1 MGLEGTNAE
10 LCRTLK
16 EQLVDAR
23 REAAEA
29 WRDRDAWY
37 DKADELACAL
47 AEKSRQ
53 LAQAKDDVR
62 LALWA
67 CEKLDDLTRDELAVM
82 VEACLGKWG

>member
-1 MGLEGTNAE
+1 MWQGTNAE

-16 EQLVDAR
+16 DQLVDAR

-37 DKADELACAL
+37 DKADELACDL

-67 CEKLDDLTRDELAVM
+67 YESLDGLTRDELAVM